1 MSLPLRVF
9 HFGVTVKLTPVHRTL
24 ARLLQHD
31 LALLRQ
37 EFRAVDMTVQ
47 FRVAFSVF
55 HTEESIP
62 ILKSL
67 EAVSRD
73 K

>member
-1 MSLPLRVF
+1 
-9 HFGVTVKLTPVHRTL
+9 VHRTL